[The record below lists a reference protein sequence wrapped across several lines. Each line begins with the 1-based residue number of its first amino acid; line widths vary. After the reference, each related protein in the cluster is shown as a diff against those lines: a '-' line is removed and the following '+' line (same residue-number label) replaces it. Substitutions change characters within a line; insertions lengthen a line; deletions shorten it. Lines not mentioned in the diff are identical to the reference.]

1 LSREDG
7 DGDLAAVV
15 EVDSATIA
23 RKTTTSTSTAVVA
36 VVYLEVKRTT
46 DIGVRGLEGRRF
58 WRVREYPYI
67 DARGRIFCLLVGL
80 GRGG

>member
-1 LSREDG
+1 
-7 DGDLAAVV
+7 LAAVV

-36 VVYLEVKRTT
+36 VVAVVYLEVKRIT